1 MSLISRRELIAS
13 VAGRYGQASRE
24 EQHQILTQFVAT
36 TGYHR
41 KYAIALLNHP
51 PSLEGISVRDP
62 PTEAIRPRG

>member
-13 VAGRYGQASRE
+13 VAVRYGQASRE
-24 EQHQILTQFVAT
+24 EQHQILTQFVAA

-51 PSLEGISVRDP
+51 PSLEGISVREGSTP
-62 PTEAIRPRG
+62 VNRGE